1 MANAARNK
9 VCLACTECKQRNYN
23 NMKNKKNTP
32 DRIDCPFC
40 KKHTTHR
47 ETK

>member
-23 NMKNKKNTP
+23 NMKTR
-32 DRIDCPFC
+32 RIF
-40 KKHTTHR
+40 R
-47 ETK
+47 IALI